1 MLSRATNR
9 KKRIFESPDA
19 KASTPSGVSNF
30 AGTQTVLPVSK
41 SYLIEHQNCKKV
53 VLTGPPHDQMQTI
66 ADNSLFLSNL
76 H

>member
-53 VLTGPPHDQMQTI
+53 VLTGPPDDQMQNI
-66 ADNSLFLSNL
+66 ADNSLFFE
-76 H
+76 

>member
-53 VLTGPPHDQMQTI
+53 VLTGPRTI
-66 ADNSLFLSNL
+66 RCKLLRTTPFFLSNL